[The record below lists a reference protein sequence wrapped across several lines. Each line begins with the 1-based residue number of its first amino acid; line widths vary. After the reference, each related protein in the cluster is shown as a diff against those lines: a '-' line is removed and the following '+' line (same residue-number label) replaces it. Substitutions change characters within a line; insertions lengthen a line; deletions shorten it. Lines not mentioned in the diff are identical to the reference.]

1 MTSIRDGKAATDNAF
16 LRNCWQVAA
25 FANELDVAFLAR
37 RILNEPLILFRAGN
51 GDVAA
56 LEDRCPHRL
65 VPLSSG
71 HRVGDALQCA
81 YHGTVVAADGSC
93 TKIPGQSS
101 IPRNS
106 ATRAYPAL
114 DRYGLIWVWM
124 GAPDLADANLVP
136 DLRWLSHPE
145 WVSSTFYMHFEADYR
160 LVTDNLLD
168 LSHET
173 YIHQSTIGNRE
184 EESIADFR
192 VTLAHEADR
201 RIFCRREMSN
211 IEPPPM
217 WSATCPMAD
226 RIDRLQIASYV
237 APGINM
243 TEAGYRIAGETT
255 EYNVFLRVMHLL
267 TPETE
272 HSTHYFS
279 ASSRNYA
286 LRDAALTSAITDGTI
301 RTFKEDK
308 YILELQQRALFECPD
323 QHVPK
328 MSIVLDAGPI
338 QGRRLLTAAIA
349 REQADPTYVAP
360 PLSLVRELDHLGSE
374 RAQVQA

>member
-1 MTSIRDGKAATDNAF
+1 M
-16 LRNCWQVAA
+16 RNCWQVAA
-25 FANELDVAFLAR
+25 FANELDGAFLAR
-37 RILNEPLILFRAGN
+37 RILNEPLILFRAAN
-51 GDVAA
+51 GDIAA

-65 VPLSSG
+65 VPLSVG
-71 HRVGDALQCA
+71 HRVGDAMQCG
-81 YHGTVVAADGSC
+81 YHGTIVAADGSC

-114 DRYGLIWVWM
+114 DRYGLIWIWM
-124 GAPDLADANLVP
+124 GAPDFADSNLIP
-136 DLRWLSHPE
+136 DLRWLNHPE
-145 WVSSTFYMHFEADYR
+145 WASSTFYMHFEADYR

-184 EESIADFR
+184 EEGIADFR
-192 VTLAHEADR
+192 VTVAHEEDR
-201 RIFCRREMSN
+201 RIFCRREMPN

-217 WSATCPMAD
+217 WSATCTMAD

-243 TEAGYRIAGETT
+243 TEAGYRTAGEST

-286 LRDAALTSAITDGTI
+286 LDDHSHAYIGYHRRNDSHFQGGQVHPRTSTTRAP
-301 RTFKEDK
+301 RT
-308 YILELQQRALFECPD
+308 P
-323 QHVPK
+323 
-328 MSIVLDAGPI
+328 G
-338 QGRRLLTAAIA
+338 
-349 REQADPTYVAP
+349 
-360 PLSLVRELDHLGSE
+360 
-374 RAQVQA
+374 